1 MTPLPE
7 WLRPG
12 LAPGAPAPC
21 RRRGSLRP
29 LRRALA
35 ALEAV
40 LSTLVS
46 EGPDDRHAGFLR
58 GADPRAKLLAGVALI
73 VATTLLHG
81 VAALSAS
88 LALAV
93 GLAAAGR
100 VSAVRIAAT
109 LGASLALTTL
119 VMAPATLDLLTPGVP
134 VLTVARPGG
143 GSVGPFRL
151 PETVAITGAGLAVA
165 ATMVLRTSACV
176 TFALILA
183 ATSRPQDLLAGL
195 GALGVPQAFV
205 MVLTMTERY
214 LAVLLRAAQELHL
227 ARLARSIGGIGFR
240 REEAW
245 AAAGIGAVFRR
256 TRTLADTVTLAM
268 IARGFTGEV
277 RLLRPP
283 QWCGREWLL
292 VAGAVLAAVA
302 LVAADRGLA

>member
-1 MTPLPE
+1 MTTLPE

-12 LAPGAPAPC
+12 FAAGAAAPR

-40 LSTLVS
+40 LNPLVS
-46 EGPDDRHAGFLR
+46 DSRDDRRAGLLR
-58 GADPRAKLLAGVALI
+58 DADPRAKLLAGVALI
-73 VATTLLHG
+73 VAATLLRG
-81 VAALSAS
+81 LAPLAAC
-88 LALAV
+88 LALAL
-93 GLAAAGR
+93 GLAAAAR
-100 VSAVRIAAT
+100 VRAARIAAV

-119 VMAPATLDLLTPGVP
+119 LMAPATLSVVTPGDP
-134 VLTVARPGG
+134 VLTVAHPGG
-143 GSVGPFRL
+143 ASLGPFRL
-151 PETVAITGAGLAVA
+151 PETVAVTGAGLAVA
-165 ATMVLRTSACV
+165 ARMLLRTSACV
-176 TFALILA
+176 TLALVLA
-183 ATSRPQDLLAGL
+183 ATSRPQELLAGL
-195 GALGVPQAFV
+195 RALGVPQAFV

-227 ARLARSIGGIGFR
+227 ARLARSIGGIGVR

-256 TRTLADTVTLAM
+256 TRTLADAVTLAM

-283 QWCGREWLL
+283 RWRRREWLL
-292 VAGAVLAAVA
+292 VAAAGLAAVA

>member
-1 MTPLPE
+1 VTPLPE

-12 LAPGAPAPC
+12 FAPDAPAPP

-29 LRRALA
+29 LRRAVA

-40 LSTLVS
+40 LGTLVS
-46 EGPDDRHAGFLR
+46 DSRDGRRAGLLHD
-58 GADPRAKLLAGVALI
+58 ADPRAKLLAGVALI

-81 VAALSAS
+81 LVTLVAC

-100 VSAVRIAAT
+100 VRTVRIAAV
-109 LGASLALTTL
+109 LGASVALTTL
-119 VMAPATLDLLTPGVP
+119 LMAPATLDVVTPGAP
-134 VLTVARPGG
+134 LLTVARPGG
-143 GSVGPFRL
+143 GSLGPFRL
-151 PETVAITGAGLAVA
+151 PETVAVTGAGLAVA
-165 ATMVLRTSACV
+165 ARMVLRTSACV
-176 TFALILA
+176 TLALVLA

-195 GALGVPQAFV
+195 RALGVPQAFV
-205 MVLTMTERY
+205 IVLTMTERY

-256 TRTLADTVTLAM
+256 TRTLADAVTLAM

-283 QWCGREWLL
+283 RWRRPEWLL
-292 VAGAVLAAVA
+292 VAAAALAAAA
-302 LVAADRGLA
+302 LVAADRGFA

>member
-12 LAPGAPAPC
+12 LAPGVAAPR

-40 LSTLVS
+40 LGTLVS
-46 EGPDDRHAGFLR
+46 DGRDGRRAGLLR
-58 GADPRAKLLAGVALI
+58 NADPRAKLLAGVVLI
-73 VATTLLHG
+73 VAATLLHG
-81 VAALSAS
+81 LATLGAC

-100 VSAVRIAAT
+100 VRLVRIAT
-109 LGASLALTTL
+109 VLGASLALTAL
-119 VMAPATLDLLTPGVP
+119 VMAPATLDVVTPGAP

-143 GSVGPFRL
+143 GSLGPFRL
-151 PETVAITGAGLAVA
+151 PATVAVTGAGLAVA
-165 ATMVLRTSACV
+165 ARMVLRTSACV
-176 TFALILA
+176 TLALVLA
-183 ATSRPQDLLAGL
+183 ATSRPQELLAGL
-195 GALGVPQAFV
+195 RALGVPQAFV

-227 ARLARSIGGIGFR
+227 ARLARSIGGIGVR

-256 TRTLADTVTLAM
+256 TRTLADAVTLTM

-283 QWCGREWLL
+283 QWRRLDWLL
-292 VAGAVLAAVA
+292 VAAAALAAVA

>member
-12 LAPGAPAPC
+12 FASGVAAPR

-35 ALEAV
+35 ALEGV

-46 EGPDDRHAGFLR
+46 DTRDDRRTGLLR
-58 GADPRAKLLAGVALI
+58 NADPRAKLLAGVVLI
-73 VATTLLHG
+73 VAATLLHG
-81 VAALSAS
+81 LATLGAC

-100 VSAVRIAAT
+100 VRLVRIAAV

-119 VMAPATLDLLTPGVP
+119 VMAPATLDVVTPGAP

-143 GSVGPFRL
+143 GSLGPFRL
-151 PETVAITGAGLAVA
+151 PATVAVTGAGLAVA
-165 ATMVLRTSACV
+165 ARMVLRTSTCV
-176 TFALILA
+176 TLALVLA
-183 ATSRPQDLLAGL
+183 ATSRPQELLAGL
-195 GALGVPQAFV
+195 RALGVPQAFV

-227 ARLARSIGGIGFR
+227 ARLARSIGGIGVR

-256 TRTLADTVTLAM
+256 TRSMADAVTLAM

-277 RLLRPP
+277 RLLGPPRWRRPD
-283 QWCGREWLL
+283 WLL
-292 VAGAVLAAVA
+292 VAAAALAAVA

>member
-1 MTPLPE
+1 MTPLPD

-12 LAPGAPAPC
+12 LAPGAKAP
-21 RRRGSLRP
+21 RRRGRSLRP

-46 EGPDDRHAGFLR
+46 DRPDGGRAGFLR
-58 GADPRAKLLAGVALI
+58 GADPRAKLVAGVALI
-73 VATTLLHG
+73 VAATLLHG
-81 VAALSAS
+81 LAALAACLAFAVGVAA
-88 LALAV
+88 
-93 GLAAAGR
+93 GGR
-100 VSAVRIAAT
+100 VRIVRIAVA
-109 LGASLALTTL
+109 LGASLALTAV
-119 VMAPATLDLLTPGVP
+119 VMAPATLSVVTPGAP
-134 VLTVARPGG
+134 VLTLAHPGG
-143 GSVGPFRL
+143 GSLGPFRA
-151 PETVAITGAGLAVA
+151 PQTVAITDAGLAVA
-165 ATMVLRTSACV
+165 ARMLLRTSACV

-183 ATSRPQDLLAGL
+183 ATSRPQELLAGL
-195 GALGVPQAFV
+195 RALGVPQAFV

-227 ARLARSIGGIGFR
+227 ARLARSVGGIGFR

-256 TRTLADTVTLAM
+256 TRTLADAVTLAM

-283 QWCGREWLL
+283 RWHHREWLL
-292 VAGAVLAAVA
+292 VTAAV
-302 LVAADRGLA
+302 LVAAALVVVDRGLA

>member
-12 LAPGAPAPC
+12 LAPGAQSPP
-21 RRRGSLRP
+21 RRWGSLRP

-35 ALEAV
+35 ALEAI
-40 LSTLVS
+40 LSALVS
-46 EGPDDRHAGFLR
+46 DSPEDRRAGFLR

-81 VAALSAS
+81 AAALGAS

-93 GLAAAGR
+93 GLAAVGR
-100 VSAVRIAAT
+100 VRPFRVAAV

-119 VMAPATLDLLTPGVP
+119 AMAPATLDLVTPGTP

-143 GSVGPFRL
+143 GTLGPFRL

-165 ATMVLRTSACV
+165 ARMVMRTSACV
-176 TFALILA
+176 TFALVLA
-183 ATSRPQDLLAGL
+183 ATSRPQELLAGL
-195 GALGVPQAFV
+195 RALGVPQAFV

-227 ARLARSIGGIGFR
+227 ARLARSIGGIGVR

-256 TRTLADTVTLAM
+256 TRTLADAVTLAM

-283 QWCGREWLL
+283 QWRRLDWLV
-292 VAGAVLAAVA
+292 VAGAALAAAA
-302 LVAADRGLA
+302 LLAADRGLA

>member
-12 LAPGAPAPC
+12 FAPGVAAP
-21 RRRGSLRP
+21 RQRRGSLRP

-40 LSTLVS
+40 LSMLVS
-46 EGPDDRHAGFLR
+46 DSRDDRRTGLLR
-58 GADPRAKLLAGVALI
+58 KADPRAKLLAGVVLI
-73 VATTLLHG
+73 IAATLLHG
-81 VAALSAS
+81 LATLGLC

-100 VSAVRIAAT
+100 VRPVRIAAV

-119 VMAPATLDLLTPGVP
+119 VMAPATLDVVTPGAP

-143 GSVGPFRL
+143 GSLGPFRL
-151 PETVAITGAGLAVA
+151 PATVAVTGAGLAVA
-165 ATMVLRTSACV
+165 ARMLLRTSACV
-176 TFALILA
+176 TLALVLA
-183 ATSRPQDLLAGL
+183 ATSRPQELLTGL
-195 GALGVPQAFV
+195 RALGVPQAFV

-227 ARLARSIGGIGFR
+227 ARLARSIGGIGVR

-256 TRTLADTVTLAM
+256 TRTLADAVTLAM

-283 QWCGREWLL
+283 RWRRLDWL
-292 VAGAVLAAVA
+292 VVTAAALAAVA